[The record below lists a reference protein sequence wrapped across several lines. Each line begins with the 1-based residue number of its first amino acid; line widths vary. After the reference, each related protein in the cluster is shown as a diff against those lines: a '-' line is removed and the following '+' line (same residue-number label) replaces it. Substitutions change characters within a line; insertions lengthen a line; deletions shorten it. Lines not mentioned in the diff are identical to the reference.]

1 MIRLTVK
8 AFLPVKPERGLLNSS
23 LSLSMSD
30 TYRFKNVDPA
40 SEILMGVDGGGTL
53 LLIVLPLVSLEKIEV
68 LVLCG
73 CIATLDIEDGFE
85 AWVGT
90 VNTHPRIHSEY
101 ENFLGLAV
109 SISELFIVTLKKK
122 GQFQSKGDS

>member
-1 MIRLTVK
+1 LVGTTLNLNINMIRLTVK

-85 AWVGT
+85 A
-90 VNTHPRIHSEY
+90 
-101 ENFLGLAV
+101 
-109 SISELFIVTLKKK
+109 
-122 GQFQSKGDS
+122 

>member
-1 MIRLTVK
+1 
-8 AFLPVKPERGLLNSS
+8 
-23 LSLSMSD
+23 
-30 TYRFKNVDPA
+30 
-40 SEILMGVDGGGTL
+40 
-53 LLIVLPLVSLEKIEV
+53 
-68 LVLCG
+68 
-73 CIATLDIEDGFE
+73 
-85 AWVGT
+85 VGT